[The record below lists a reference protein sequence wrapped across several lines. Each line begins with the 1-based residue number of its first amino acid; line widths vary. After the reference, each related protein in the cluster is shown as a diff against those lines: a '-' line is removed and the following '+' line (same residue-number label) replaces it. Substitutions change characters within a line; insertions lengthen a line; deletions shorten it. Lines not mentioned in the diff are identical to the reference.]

1 MKVGLKTLESLLGG
15 KNRKILPSLV
25 LTRYQRVT
33 LQTGASSRGLG
44 GLWTR
49 DAPDSNLYYPAG
61 TG

>member
-44 GLWTR
+44 GLWTPKVLR
-49 DAPDSNLYYPAG
+49 FIFFM
-61 TG
+61 